1 MPLPIPLHSEGC
13 WFHTDHIR
21 SLPLDYLLVSS
32 NFKYIGMDGLLCFES
47 DTETF
52 YFIVLSNLVNT
63 ISCPLS
69 LHILSH
75 VTPYLW
81 LTTRFDLDFFSS
93 FETLKF
99 QKLTH
104 LSFVILNKKSH
115 ILRKD
120 NDFDKGLISWIY
132 EELL

>member
-1 MPLPIPLHSEGC
+1 
-13 WFHTDHIR
+13 
-21 SLPLDYLLVSS
+21 
-32 NFKYIGMDGLLCFES
+32 MDGLLCFES

-120 NDFDKGLISWIY
+120 NDFDKGLIS
-132 EELL
+132 

>member
-1 MPLPIPLHSEGC
+1 MPLAIPLHPEGC
-13 WFHTDHIR
+13 WFHTNHIQ
-21 SLPLDYLLVSS
+21 SLPLDYLVISS
-32 NFKYIGMDGLLCFES
+32 NFMYIGMDGLLCFES
-47 DTETF
+47 DIETF
-52 YFIVLSNLVNT
+52 YFIVLSNLVNAT
-63 ISCPLS
+63 SCSSS

-93 FETLKF
+93 LETLKV

-104 LSFVILNKKSH
+104 LSIVILNKKSH

-120 NDFDKGLISWIY
+120 NDFDKRLVSWVY